1 MKILGQISKLAVCL
15 FILVFLTAGRQ
26 KSSFM
31 LVLMP
36 DTQSYVASFPEI
48 LNAQTQWIVKNR
60 ENIAFVLQ
68 QGDMTD
74 NNSEFQWEVAAKAY
88 SVMDGKVPYTFVPGN
103 HDTGTNGSADVR
115 NTDLFNR
122 YFPYSKYSKFASFGG
137 AFETGKMDNTWHTF
151 TAGGYNWLIISL
163 EFGARDTVLNWA
175 ANVIEKHPDHKVIL
189 NMHAYLYSD
198 NTRMSPDRNHKWLPQ
213 HYGLGKVAEKGAVNN
228 GEQIWDKLVRKY
240 PNIMFVFS
248 GHVLNEGTG
257 RLVSEGKHGNKVY
270 QMLANYQ
277 GGVEGSEN
285 GGNGF
290 LRVITIDPANSEISV
305 KTYSPYLDQY
315 KTEPNQQFE
324 FKNVKF

>member
-1 MKILGQISKLAVCL
+1 
-15 FILVFLTAGRQ
+15 
-26 KSSFM
+26 
-31 LVLMP
+31 
-36 DTQSYVASFPEI
+36 
-48 LNAQTQWIVKNR
+48 
-60 ENIAFVLQ
+60 
-68 QGDMTD
+68 
-74 NNSEFQWEVAAKAY
+74 
-88 SVMDGKVPYTFVPGN
+88 MDGKVPYTFVPGN

-122 YFPYSKYSKFASFGG
+122 YFPYSKYSKFSSFGG

-151 TAGGYNWLIISL
+151 SAGGYNWLVISL

-175 ANVIEKHPDHKVIL
+175 ANVIEKHPEHKVIL

-213 HYGLGKVAEKGAVNN
+213 DYGLGKSAEKGAVNN
-228 GEQIWDKLVRKY
+228 GEQIWEKLVRNY
-240 PNIMFVFS
+240 PNILFVFS

-257 RLVSEGKHGNKVY
+257 RLVSEGKKGNKVY

-285 GGNGF
+285 GGNGY
-290 LRVITIDPANSEISV
+290 LRLITIDPANSEISV
-305 KTYSPYLDQY
+305 KTYSPYLDRF
-315 KTEPNQQFE
+315 KTDPNQQFE